1 MKKIILAFTIV
12 FTFVLF
18 TQFSNAG
25 DTLKIMHYN
34 LLYYGKNYYSCN
46 DNNNDIDDKN
56 EYLKTIIQHVNPDIF
71 AVNELD
77 GKGSYPIEEDAT
89 YLLDN
94 ALNADGVTRYRRTE
108 FPEIFLANTVFYNY
122 EKLTLKRHYP
132 LSFYYPEL
140 NNKVFNVYQFY
151 FNADD
156 LAETND
162 TVFVTC
168 IVAHLKAGDSSDNL
182 RAIETEII
190 MNYLKNSE
198 EPGNILL
205 LGDLN
210 VYTPSEEAF
219 QNLINTDYPGY
230 ALNDPA
236 DQIGEWHKN
245 SDYRYYHTQSTHTSG
260 DCYSTGGMDDRFDFI
275 LASNDI
281 MSGNKNLKY
290 IDESYTTI
298 GQDGSAFDV
307 ALNTTSNSSVPN
319 EVAQA
324 LYKMSDHLPVYL
336 ELEVS
341 QDAAELLISNVNF
354 QPEKPGRGNDVTVF
368 ADLTDKNGQVNELS
382 IKYGYSSENFSQ
394 SVLMNTSGYSF
405 AGIIPKQEAGAE
417 IFFKVTGFNDADEE
431 IVSSDEYSYTVSSST
446 EVEKLENYKRDIIV
460 KNPVQEMLQFSTGNI
475 LEQKGIFELI
485 SSGGEVCIQKAITIT
500 SNSSYEVPLQ
510 NVKNGIYIF
519 KFTGE
524 KGFVHSQKVVIQK

>member
-1 MKKIILAFTIV
+1 MKKIIFV
-12 FTFVLF
+12 FAFVLF
-18 TQFSNAG
+18 AQISNAG

-34 LLYYGKNYYSCN
+34 LLYYGKNYN
-46 DNNNDIDDKN
+46 DCDDNTNDIDDKN

-71 AVNELD
+71 TVNELD
-77 GKGSYPIEEDAT
+77 GEGSYPIEEDAP

-94 ALNADGVTRYRRTE
+94 ALNVDGFTRYRRTE

-132 LSFYYPEL
+132 LSFYYPGL

-168 IVAHLKAGDSSDNL
+168 IVAHLKAGNSSDNL

-190 MNYLKNSE
+190 MNYLENSE

-219 QNLINTDYPGY
+219 QNLINPDYTEY
-230 ALNDPA
+230 AFNDPA
-236 DQIGEWHKN
+236 NQIGEWHKN
-245 SDYRYYHTQSTHTSG
+245 YEYRYYHTQSTHTSSNG
-260 DCYSTGGMDDRFDFI
+260 CYSSGGMDDRFDFI

-281 MSGNKNLKY
+281 ITGNKNLKY
-290 IDESYTTI
+290 IDGSYTTI
-298 GQDGSAFDV
+298 GQDGSSFDV

-319 EVAQA
+319 DVAQA

-336 ELEVS
+336 ELEVG

-354 QPEKPGRGNDVTVF
+354 QPEKPGSGNDVTVF

-382 IKYGYSSENFSQ
+382 IKYGYSSENYEQ
-394 SVLMNTSGYSF
+394 SILMNPSGYSF
-405 AGIIPKQEAGAE
+405 AGIIPKHEAGTE
-417 IFFKVTGFNDADEE
+417 IFFKVTGLDDTDEE
-431 IVSSDEYSYTVSSST
+431 IISSDEYFYTVSSST
-446 EVEKLENYKRDIIV
+446 DVKNLENYKRDLIV

-475 LEQKGIFELI
+475 LEQKGIIELI
-485 SSGGEVCIQKAITIT
+485 SSAGEVCMQKAITFT
-500 SNSSYEVPLQ
+500 SNSSYEVHLQ
-510 NVKNGIYIF
+510 NIKNGIYFF

-524 KGFVHSQKVVIQK
+524 KDFVHSQKVVIQK